1 MTDETLT
8 GDTTVRDEAQ
18 SRLERDHR
26 SENALLW
33 KGALALLGTLALAVA
48 RQRWWV

>member
-1 MTDETLT
+1 MTDETLIE
-8 GDTTVRDEAQ
+8 DTSARDEAL

-26 SENALLW
+26 SENTLLW
-33 KGALALLGTLALAVA
+33 KGALALLGTVALAVA